1 MVQYLE
7 INNNESKIGKINKS
21 LKTNHCNIIAI
32 YMPGCFHCE
41 MLHPEWKIAAKK
53 LSKVSNNQG
62 IVSFINMKYMNHLNV
77 NTSNVIGFPHIF
89 AIKNGNQVLYN
100 GPRDN
105 TSLFKSDAA
114 TWLCSFSLSFIGFT
128 LAATM
133 ARVVFG
139 LPLLTALTIGLE
151 VSYFFLCVL
160 C

>member
-105 TSLFKSDAA
+105 TSLFKWML
-114 TWLCSFSLSFIGFT
+114 TLCPS
-128 LAATM
+128 TM
-133 ARVVFG
+133 AKTQTRKKRQ
-139 LPLLTALTIGLE
+139 TTRKKRKQTKRKKRKQTKRKKRKQTKRKN
-151 VSYFFLCVL
+151 
-160 C
+160 